1 MKSLKRKLRV
11 VTCIICLVCLGITAI
26 VSSNIASSKMSQKEE
41 QKAELSA
48 EKNAQEIETWLNRY
62 ATYLEVTAGTMEA
75 QKMTDSGTTVEYLQ
89 DLLQNHNKDEII
101 YDIYFTT
108 EDNHMI
114 AGSGYEPDGTVDF
127 TQRGWYLAAKETDD
141 VHYESPYK
149 DADSGRYVITISKKV
164 QIDGQMTGVL
174 AEDIFIDQIVEIVN
188 KCETEGNS
196 YAMLIDQNNGLMVHP
211 NEKYGYVDDEPVK
224 LTDLAGNPYEKLSD
238 KLAGNSGKKKE
249 IWLKDYDGVTRGM
262 FTGKVKCCDWNV
274 VIALEKDVL
283 YQDVYS
289 MIVGFGIA
297 TVISLLIGII
307 IITIVTKKIADPI
320 GHLERTVTSNDLTE
334 SIQVESKDE
343 VGRLAKGF
351 NKMLGNLRG
360 LLSTSEEAA
369 GNIQDSSLKLQNITG
384 TIVRG
389 AKQVNQKMGNI
400 NDTMEVQYDNV
411 NQSKEVL
418 SSLEQEIERFEEQF
432 SDMGDTIVLANT
444 KITENIEVVEN
455 LGKTTMSN
463 MENINTLQESVT
475 VLEQKSE
482 NITNIISTITGISG
496 QTNLLALNAS
506 IEAARAG
513 EAGKGFAVVAEE
525 IRQLSEQTKE
535 ATEEIRSLVTEI
547 QERIEKTVSQIQNY
561 GQSFRVNAEIA
572 TQVQDA
578 FSSIDTSIKRLG
590 EMNTGMAEEL
600 QAFTDAKNA
609 MRNSFENID
618 ANTSSCVENSR
629 AALEISKEQAQVTGV
644 LEEWARHL
652 QKQANELKEKTQ
664 NFQKEEEQE

>member
-75 QKMTDSGTTVEYLQ
+75 QKMTDSGTTVKYLQ

-224 LTDLAGNPYEKLSD
+224 LTDLAGNPYKKLSD

>member
-224 LTDLAGNPYEKLSD
+224 LTDLAGNPYKKLSD

>member
-211 NEKYGYVDDEPVK
+211 NKKYGYVDDEPVK
-224 LTDLAGNPYEKLSD
+224 LTDLAGNPYKKLSD

-289 MIVGFGIA
+289 MIIGFGIA
-297 TVISLLIGII
+297 TVISLIIGII

-463 MENINTLQESVT
+463 MENINILQESVT

-664 NFQKEEEQE
+664 NFQKEEQQ

>member
-224 LTDLAGNPYEKLSD
+224 LTDLAGNPYKKLSD

-432 SDMGDTIVLANT
+432 SDMGDTIVLANK

>member
-75 QKMTDSGTTVEYLQ
+75 QKMTDLGTTVEYLQ